1 MVYIFT
7 EPKVTMDV
15 DMIAERIMQMIGFLF
30 LNRINNT
37 SKQNNV
43 CIAHI
48 AWYVRIFQQ
57 FNSNAIHIAYR
68 IFCWVCSL
76 TIDLIGCITLFLKWG
91 FPFEDRLYY
100 HFFLFLSYTIVRK
113 ISWLMQYNKV
123 GDTMVRQFGA
133 VDLVRWNS

>member
-48 AWYVRIFQQ
+48 A
-57 FNSNAIHIAYR
+57 
-68 IFCWVCSL
+68 
-76 TIDLIGCITLFLKWG
+76 
-91 FPFEDRLYY
+91 
-100 HFFLFLSYTIVRK
+100 
-113 ISWLMQYNKV
+113 
-123 GDTMVRQFGA
+123 
-133 VDLVRWNS
+133 